1 MLFATSMW
9 INKLKNLILNALFP
23 IECLGCHQIDEII
36 CQKCLDKIIVLNK
49 WEPNLYSLRR
59 IVTIFDYQQPLLKKA
74 LKSFK
79 YSPYNLNILKKL
91 SPLFIRCLK
100 KSPLALN
107 YLTKNKFVLV
117 PIPLSRQKLA
127 KRGFN
132 QANLIARE
140 LATAFNWPLKKY
152 LKKEK
157 NTPSQTNLSREQRK
171 LNVQNI
177 FKTQGKIVP
186 NIILIDDI
194 LTTGATLEQA
204 AKVLYQAG
212 AKKIWAI
219 VLAQG

>member
-23 IECLGCHQIDEII
+23 VECLGCHQFDEII

-59 IVTIFDYQQPLLKKA
+59 IVTIFDYQQPLLKKS

-100 KSPLALN
+100 QSPLTLD

-132 QANLIARE
+132 QANLIAQE

-177 FKTQGKIVP
+177 FKTQGEIVP

>member
-1 MLFATSMW
+1 MW
-9 INKLKNLILNALFP
+9 INKLKNSILNTLLPFK
-23 IECLGCHQIDEII
+23 CLGCHQIGEIV

-49 WEPNLYSLRR
+49 WETNFYSIKK
-59 IVTIFDYQQPLLKKA
+59 IVTIFDYQQPLLKKMI
-74 LKSFK
+74 KSFK
-79 YSPYNLNILKKL
+79 YSPYNFNVLKEL
-91 SPLFIRCLK
+91 SPLFIKCLK
-100 KSPLALN
+100 QSPLALN
-107 YLTKNKFVLV
+107 YLTKNEFILV

-132 QANLIARE
+132 QAELIAQE
-140 LATAFNWPLKKY
+140 LAIAFNWSLKKS
-152 LKKEK
+152 LKKVK
-157 NTPSQTNLSREQRK
+157 QTPSQTNLSREQRK

-177 FKTQGKIVP
+177 FKIQGEITP

-204 AKVLYQAG
+204 ANTLYQAG

>member
-1 MLFATSMW
+1 MW
-9 INKLKNLILNALFP
+9 INKLKDLILNALFP

-49 WEPNLYSLRR
+49 WETNLYSLER
-59 IVTIFDYQQPLLKKA
+59 IITIFDYQQPLLKKA
-74 LKSFK
+74 VKSFK
-79 YSPYNLNILKKL
+79 YSPYDINVLKKL
-91 SPLFIRCLK
+91 SPLFIKCLK
-100 KSPLALN
+100 QSPLALK
-107 YLTKNKFVLV
+107 YLNKNKFVLV

-132 QANLIARE
+132 QANLIAQE
-140 LATAFNWPLKKY
+140 LSASFNWPLKKS
-152 LKKEK
+152 LKKVK
-157 NTPSQTNLSREQRK
+157 DTLSQTNLGREQRK
-171 LNVQNI
+171 LNVQNV
-177 FKTQGKIVP
+177 FKVQGEIAP

-204 AKVLYQAG
+204 AKTLYQAG